1 MRQGAKR
8 RRRDGH
14 DQPTVLAPMM
24 NLVVRGR
31 CANIGQCPRM
41 NDSLRWS
48 AIAMAAVPS
57 ADGCG

>member
-1 MRQGAKR
+1 MMNL
-8 RRRDGH
+8 
-14 DQPTVLAPMM
+14 VVSLLLLAPMM

-41 NDSLRWS
+41 NYSLRWS
-48 AIAMAAVPS
+48 AIAMAAAPS